1 MPPAKPKDTDTP
13 QGPQPRR
20 SNRQRGKQPD
30 GSDNADLANLGRQAP
45 ASKDSDP
52 APKAQAQKPTSPAKP
67 APSKAKN
74 TRDGHDKERG
84 NSVMPDQRPARPTP
98 TQVTRKTL
106 ADVVRGS
113 TSPSDRRPSR
123 RVSRRDVEEFTED
136 WHLERALDISRKEV
150 RDRHQQE
157 RTPRPASGPVDD
169 SEGEEETEDESK
181 GPDGDLADLR
191 GLPAEAAA
199 TIKSVIAGLRAEDK
213 GKSDKAE
220 FGHVLRPEGSNGPP
234 GMDPL
239 SQTGPNPYG
248 RRAASKKPI
257 RVK

>member
-1 MPPAKPKDTDTP
+1 MNGHERPLRTSPTRSPTSPSLFCETPESHALHARADIVVDTTPTSSTMPPAKPKDTDTP

-30 GSDNADLANLGRQAP
+30 GSDNADLASLGRQAP

-52 APKAQAQKPTSPAKP
+52 VPKAQARKPTSPAKP

-113 TSPSDRRPSR
+113 TSPSDRRPSLPGEPPRRR
-123 RVSRRDVEEFTED
+123 RV
-136 WHLERALDISRKEV
+136 H
-150 RDRHQQE
+150 
-157 RTPRPASGPVDD
+157 
-169 SEGEEETEDESK
+169 
-181 GPDGDLADLR
+181 
-191 GLPAEAAA
+191 
-199 TIKSVIAGLRAEDK
+199 
-213 GKSDKAE
+213 
-220 FGHVLRPEGSNGPP
+220 
-234 GMDPL
+234 
-239 SQTGPNPYG
+239 
-248 RRAASKKPI
+248 
-257 RVK
+257 